1 MDLAHLVRHTGVI
14 ENTLRSRGFPG
25 VDVRHD
31 ADVSGSFQW
40 CLPCHVI
47 PLKTHV
53 LQDEPNT
60 AAIQGHPRLRIAAR
74 LNCST
79 KRRYQR

>member
-14 ENTLRSRGFPG
+14 EDALRRRRFAGI
-25 VDVRHD
+25 DVRHD
-31 ADVSGSFQW
+31 ADVSRSFQW
-40 CLPCHVI
+40 CLPCHGI

-60 AAIQGHPRLRIAAR
+60 AAIQGNPRLRIAAR

>member
-1 MDLAHLVRHTGVI
+1 
-14 ENTLRSRGFPG
+14 
-25 VDVRHD
+25 VRHD
-31 ADVSGSFQW
+31 ADISGSFQW
-40 CLPCHVI
+40 CLPCHGI

-53 LQDEPNT
+53 LQDEPTT

-74 LNCST
+74 PNCST